1 MGFYYCLKVIN
12 KQQAQIT
19 FIIPLIAII
28 LRKNYVGHQFLSCQ
42 VCHARVVQIN
52 LISMA
57 QPECKMGYDG
67 KVKKFRDKEKMNGST
82 QDPGRKKL
90 RARQGYLL

>member
-12 KQQAQIT
+12 NQRAQIK
-19 FIIPLIAII
+19 FIISLIAII
-28 LRKNYVGHQFLSCQ
+28 LRKNYVGHHFLSCQ

-67 KVKKFRDKEKMNGST
+67 KAQKI
-82 QDPGRKKL
+82 
-90 RARQGYLL
+90 QG